1 MADSVLL
8 PKNVRPKKYT
18 LVLEPN
24 LESFKFLGQVTIDL
38 DVVEPTKTITFHT
51 DELEITKAEV
61 QSEGNKF
68 DNLPVK
74 YNKSATTAEVDLGE
88 NELKE
93 GSAILYLEFTGTH
106 NDNMV
111 GFYSKLNSCVE
122 QYGDATWHFFAIDAI
137 DARKALPCWD
147 EPAVKAV
154 FDVTLIV
161 PQGLTGLSNMPPVST
176 TPRDDGSSA
185 IRFAESPIM
194 STYLL
199 AFVVGQLEKVSGT
212 TKEGVEVN
220 VYTTPGKKEQ
230 GQFSCDVAVKILSF
244 FTEYFGIAYPL
255 PKADLVAIPDFASG
269 AMENWGLITF
279 RETALLV
286 DGPNASAATR
296 QRVAEVVSHELAHQW
311 FGNLVTMQWWSD
323 LWLNEGFATWVGSLG
338 VDSTFPEWD
347 VWTQFVSNEMGPAL
361 ITDALLSSHPIQ
373 VPISD
378 PKEINQVFDALS
390 YEKGA
395 CVIRQLVAAVGAA
408 SFKLGLNA
416 YLDTHKYGNT
426 VTNDLWAAIGEASG
440 KPVKQMMDSWTAQM
454 GYPLITIS
462 PASDGVAGLHLR
474 QTRFLS
480 AGPPSAENDSQLWWV
495 PVTAAA
501 CTPGGVPESLP
512 VSTLSE
518 KEADFAE
525 LVVPEGGWLKLNAGQ
540 TGIYRVNYTPDMWQA
555 LARAVT
561 SLELPPTDRLGVLM
575 DAFALAKAGVLRTSQ
590 ALELATAFANE
601 TEYTVWSQLSA
612 DLGALESLL
621 SATEHLPL
629 LEAVGSELYLPIA
642 SKVGWEPQEGE
653 SHLVAMLRPMVLQ
666 KLGTYQHALTIAECN
681 IRFKFLL
688 ADLKL
693 VSPDLRKF
701 VMAMAV
707 KYGGREEY
715 EGVKRLFKE
724 APTQDLKIQCLTA
737 MGQTRDAELVKE
749 YLEFGL
755 DSDNVK
761 AQDLLYVFA
770 SLAGNKHGRDI
781 QWAFVKERWETIYG
795 RYQQAHGLIQ
805 YVACI
810 PLRGFASE
818 EAAADAEDFF
828 AANPVPEASMEI
840 ARTLEAVR
848 SRAAW
853 LKRDL
858 PDIVDW
864 LKKKTAA
871 A

>member
-1 MADSVLL
+1 MAGRGQGASYNQDG
-8 PKNVRPKKYT
+8 KKVFMAST
-18 LVLEPN
+18 QFE
-24 LESFKFLGQVTIDL
+24 
-38 DVVEPTKTITFHT
+38 
-51 DELEITKAEV
+51 
-61 QSEGNKF
+61 
-68 DNLPVK
+68 
-74 YNKSATTAEVDLGE
+74 
-88 NELKE
+88 
-93 GSAILYLEFTGTH
+93 
-106 NDNMV
+106 
-111 GFYSKLNSCVE
+111 
-122 QYGDATWHFFAIDAI
+122 AI

-185 IRFAESPIM
+185 VRFAESPIM

-230 GQFSCDVAVKILSF
+230 GQFACDVAAKILSF

-255 PKADLVAIPDFASG
+255 PKADLVAIPDFAAG

-286 DGPNASAATR
+286 DGANASAATR
-296 QRVAEVVSHELAHQW
+296 QHVAYVVSHELAHQW

-323 LWLNEGFATWVGSLG
+323 LWLNEGFATWVGWLG

-347 VWTQFVSNEMGPAL
+347 VWTQ
-361 ITDALLSSHPIQ
+361 
-373 VPISD
+373 VPIND

-390 YEKGA
+390 YMKGA
-395 CVIRQLVAAVGAA
+395 CVIRQLVAAVGAP

-416 YLDTHKYGNT
+416 YLDKHKYGNT

-454 GYPLITIS
+454 GYPLISVS
-462 PASDGVAGLHLR
+462 PASDGAAGLHLR

-480 AGPPSAENDSQLWWV
+480 AGLPSPENDSQLWWV

-501 CTPGGVPESLP
+501 CTPGGVLESLP

-525 LVVPEGGWLKLNAGQ
+525 LVVPEGGWLKLNSGQ
-540 TGIYRVNYTPDMWQA
+540 AGIYRVNYTPDMWQA
-555 LARAVT
+555 LARGVS

-612 DLGALESLL
+612 DLGELESLL
-621 SATEHLPL
+621 SVTEHLPL

-642 SKVGWEPQEGE
+642 SKVGWEP
-653 SHLVAMLRPMVLQ
+653 
-666 KLGTYQHALTIAECN
+666 
-681 IRFKFLL
+681 
-688 ADLKL
+688 
-693 VSPDLRKF
+693 
-701 VMAMAV
+701 
-707 KYGGREEY
+707 
-715 EGVKRLFKE
+715 
-724 APTQDLKIQCLTA
+724 
-737 MGQTRDAELVKE
+737 
-749 YLEFGL
+749 LE
-755 DSDNVK
+755 
-761 AQDLLYVFA
+761 
-770 SLAGNKHGRDI
+770 H
-781 QWAFVKERWETIYG
+781 
-795 RYQQAHGLIQ
+795 
-805 YVACI
+805 VACM
-810 PLRGFASE
+810 PLRGFSTE
-818 EAAADAEDFF
+818 EAATDAEDFF